1 MRFLYTFM
9 EIYKENTFF
18 LYMHTVMQ
26 KKHVFLSTYLCIFAP
41 CSLSREHLV
50 FITFSQDSEKK
61 RQFFL
66 SKATTKRTGCVVS
79 LQLNKRVRL
88 GL

>member
-1 MRFLYTFM
+1 MHFLYTSWRY
-9 EIYKENTFF
+9 IKKTRFF

-79 LQLNKRVRL
+79 LLHTINVSV
-88 GL
+88 

>member
-1 MRFLYTFM
+1 MHFLYTSWRY
-9 EIYKENTFF
+9 IKKTRFF

-50 FITFSQDSEKK
+50 LLRLVKTLRKSGN
-61 RQFFL
+61 FFQAKQRL
-66 SKATTKRTGCVVS
+66 SGLVV
-79 LQLNKRVRL
+79 LYPYYTQ
-88 GL
+88 